1 MEKRYQHLV
10 NQMVL
15 DKKLPQLVY
24 RMRPV
29 NRFLFDSL
37 INSQIWFSNPQDFND
52 PFDCDVNMRIQN
64 STQSQIQTYFD
75 NHLKNY
81 FKLVSLKI

>member
-52 PFDCDVNMRIQN
+52 PFDCRIP
-64 STQSQIQTYFD
+64 TDY
-75 NHLKNY
+75 L
-81 FKLVSLKI
+81 SLDSR